1 VLNFDKVTGLFV
13 ESQGMDKWSFEIDR
27 DWYLCSTKMEKYRYF
42 LELAYKGTRYHGWQ
56 IQKNAHSVQTELENA
71 ISIILGRP
79 TSIMG
84 SGRTDTGV
92 HAIQQFAHF
101 DTDEELVER
110 DFIKK
115 LNAIVPKD
123 IAAYSLK
130 RVQQDAHTRFNALWR
145 SYVYKISLRKNPFEQ
160 EYSWLFFNSVDVE
173 KMNEAA
179 AILLLHEDF
188 QCFSKVRTDV
198 NHFNCKIK
206 EAYWEQ
212 IDHQLLFHITANR
225 FLRGMVRAIVGT
237 LVNVGTDNLSIG
249 QFIEI
254 LESKDRTKAKS
265 SAPAHGLYLCN
276 IIYPENLFI

>member
-1 VLNFDKVTGLFV
+1 MIKF
-13 ESQGMDKWSFEIDR
+13 
-27 DWYLCSTKMEKYRYF
+27 RYF

-56 IQKNAHSVQTELENA
+56 IQKNAHSVQAELENA
-71 ISIILGRP
+71 ISIILGQP

-92 HAIQQFAHF
+92 HASQQFVHF
-101 DTDEELVER
+101 DAQEELVEK

-115 LNAIVPKD
+115 LNAIIPKD
-123 IAAYSLK
+123 ISGYSLK
-130 RVQQDAHTRFNALWR
+130 RVHEDAHTRFDALWR

-160 EYSWLFFNSVDVE
+160 EYSWLFHKNVDIE

-179 AILLLHEDF
+179 SMLLRYEDF

-198 NHFNCKIK
+198 THFNCKIK

-212 IDHQLLFHITANR
+212 IDQQLLFHITANR

-237 LVNVGTDNLSIG
+237 LTNVGTDKLSID
-249 QFIEI
+249 QFVDI
-254 LESKDRTKAKS
+254 LESKDRTQAKS
-265 SAPAHGLYLCN
+265 SAPAHGLYLCK
-276 IIYPENLFI
+276 IIYSENLFKSTNF